1 MRLVE
6 ALGKELFKRAGLAV
20 PKGRRVRT
28 PEEAAQAA
36 EVIGGTVVIKA
47 QILAPGRGK
56 KGGIVFADSPAK
68 AKEAAAQLLGKKFG
82 FETVREVLV
91 EEKLAI
97 ARELYAAV
105 MIDPVRQDILF
116 IASTRGGGDI
126 EEVFRTSP
134 QDVVRHNHS
143 PLEPFLPFHGRKLAK
158 AMGLEGGAIG
168 KVGQAL
174 FALHKAFRQYE
185 ARLLEINP
193 LVLTEKGDA
202 VAADAIA
209 QIDEDAAFRMP
220 VLKELGIEM
229 EEERPRPP
237 TPRELAAQEI
247 DKKDYRGVVHYQDLY
262 EDGTVGVVSVG
273 SGFSLT
279 LLDLL
284 SEYGL
289 KPADFCDCSGSPPA
303 SKVYEAV
310 KLTLALPGIKGFLF
324 LSGVVTQDLTV
335 TAEGIVKA
343 FQELKPA
350 IPFVVRLAGN
360 RDREALQILK
370 AGGIA
375 ESFPRETFVEE
386 CVERLKILME
396 ARVPAGSGRL

>member
-6 ALGKELFKRAGLAV
+6 ALGKELFKRVGLAV
-20 PKGRRVRT
+20 PRGRRART
-28 PEEAAQAA
+28 PDEAAAAA
-36 EVIGGTVVIKA
+36 EALGGTVVIKA

-68 AKEAAAQLLGKKFG
+68 AREAAACLLGKVFG
-82 FETVREVLV
+82 LETVCEVLV
-91 EEKLAI
+91 EEKLSI

-105 MIDPVRQDILF
+105 MIDPHRQDILF
-116 IASTRGGGDI
+116 LASTCGGGDI
-126 EEVFRTSP
+126 EEVFRSSP
-134 QDVVRHNHS
+134 EEVVRSNHS
-143 PLEPFLPFHGRKLAK
+143 PLEPFLPFQGRKLAR
-158 AMGLEGGAIG
+158 AMGLEGAAVA

-174 FALHKAFRQYE
+174 FALYKAFRQYE

-193 LVLTEKGDA
+193 LVLTEKGDV
-202 VAADAIA
+202 VAADAIV
-209 QIDEDAAFRMP
+209 QIDEDAAFRLP

-237 TPRELAAQEI
+237 TPRELAAQQI
-247 DKKDYRGVVHYQDLY
+247 DKRDYRGVVHYQDLY

-279 LLDLL
+279 LLDIL

-303 SKVYEAV
+303 AKVYEAV
-310 KLTLALPGIKGFLF
+310 KLTLGIPDIKGFLF

-343 FQELKPA
+343 FAELKPA

-360 RDREALQILK
+360 RDREALAILK
-370 AGGIA
+370 AGGVV

-386 CVERLKILME
+386 CVERLKALME
-396 ARVPAGSGRL
+396 APVPARGS

>member
-20 PKGRRVRT
+20 PKGRRART
-28 PEEAAQAA
+28 PEEAAAAA
-36 EVIGGTVVIKA
+36 EALGGAVVIKA
-47 QILAPGRGK
+47 QILAPGRSK
-56 KGGIVFADSPAK
+56 KSGIVFADSPAK
-68 AKEAAAQLLGKKFG
+68 AREAAAQLLGKPFG
-82 FETVREVLV
+82 LETVREVLV

-105 MIDPVRQDILF
+105 MIDPDRQDILF

-134 QDVVRHNHS
+134 RDVVRYNHS
-143 PLEPFLPFHGRKLAK
+143 PLEPFLPFRGRKLAK
-158 AMGLEGGAIG
+158 AMGLEGAAIG

-174 FALHKAFRQYE
+174 YALYKAFRQYE
-185 ARLLEINP
+185 ARLFEINP
-193 LVLTEKGDA
+193 LVLTEKGDV

-209 QIDEDAAFRMP
+209 QIDEDAAFRLP

-262 EDGTVGVVSVG
+262 EDGIVGVVSVG

-279 LLDLL
+279 LLDIL

-310 KLTLALPGIKGFLF
+310 KLTLGLPGIKGFLF

-360 RDREALQILK
+360 RDREALNILK
-370 AGGIA
+370 AGGIV

-386 CVERLKILME
+386 CVERLKALME
-396 ARVPAGSGRL
+396 APLSARTS

>member
-6 ALGKELFKRAGLAV
+6 ALGKELFKRVGLGV
-20 PKGRRVRT
+20 PRGRRVHT
-28 PEEAAQAA
+28 PDDAAAAA
-36 EVIGGTVVIKA
+36 EALGGPVVIKA

-56 KGGIVFADSPAK
+56 KGGIVFADSPAQ
-68 AKEAAAQLLGKKFG
+68 ARDAASRLLGKTFG
-82 FETVREVLV
+82 PESVQELLV

-105 MIDPVRQDILF
+105 MIDPDRHDVLF
-116 IASTRGGGDI
+116 LASTRGGGDI
-126 EEVFRTSP
+126 EEVFAAAP
-134 QDVVRHNHS
+134 EAVVHYNHS
-143 PLEPFLPFHGRKLAK
+143 PLEPFLPFHGRKLAR
-158 AMGLEGGAIG
+158 AMGLDGPAVG

-174 FALHKAFRQYE
+174 FCLYKAFRQFE
-185 ARLLEINP
+185 GRLLEINP
-193 LVLTEKGDA
+193 LVLTEKGD
-202 VAADAIA
+202 VIAADAIV
-209 QIDEDAAFRMP
+209 QIDEDAAFRLP
-220 VLKELGIEM
+220 VLKELGVEM

-279 LLDLL
+279 LLDILT
-284 SEYGL
+284 EYGL

-310 KLTLALPGIKGFLF
+310 KLTLGIRGIKGFLF

-335 TAEGIVKA
+335 TAEGIIKA
-343 FQELKPA
+343 FRDLKPK

-360 RDREALQILK
+360 RDREALEMLRA
-370 AGGIA
+370 AGIV

-386 CVERLKILME
+386 CVERLKTLMQ
-396 ARVPAGSGRL
+396 AGVPA